1 MLYIDIPKIDS
12 LPFTFFDDRINA
24 QMFAGI
30 DSIEHENAIDG
41 VWLVDTFDGSL
52 VIRGSLLRPTSVR
65 LKCDYHPFS
74 GVDSLID

>member
-24 QMFAGI
+24 QMFADI

-41 VWLVDTFDGSL
+41 VWFVDTYDGSL
-52 VIRGSLLRPTSVR
+52 VIRGNLLCPTSVR
-65 LKCDYHPFS
+65 LKCDYHPFN
-74 GVDSLID
+74 GIESLIE